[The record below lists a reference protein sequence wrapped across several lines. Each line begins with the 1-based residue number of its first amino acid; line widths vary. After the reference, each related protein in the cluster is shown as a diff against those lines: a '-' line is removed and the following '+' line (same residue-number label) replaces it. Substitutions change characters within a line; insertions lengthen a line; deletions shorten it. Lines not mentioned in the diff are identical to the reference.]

1 MALSTILVVDD
12 EPLNLA
18 VLSRLLNPHYRVLGA
33 RSGASALTLLAA
45 GARPDLIL
53 VDVMMPEMDGY
64 TVIERLRRDDATRA
78 IPVIF
83 VTALGDEVNEEHGLA
98 LGAADYIVKPIKP
111 AIVLARVRTQLAL
124 KAANDQLAGQNAWL
138 EVELARRMH
147 ETLLAQDLTLCA
159 MAELAETRDSDTGNH
174 VQRTQSYVAALGRAL
189 QADPVFAPEL
199 SEAKLQRIVKA
210 APMHDI
216 GKIGI
221 PDGVLLKPER
231 LSQAEFEVM
240 KTHARLGG
248 NAIAHA
254 IHKASAMHADKGLD
268 NGDALPESLRFL
280 EVARLIATHHHE
292 RWDGLG
298 YPDGLAGD
306 AIPLAARLMA
316 LADVFDALTTRRV
329 YKAPWPLEEA
339 VRYIT
344 SQSGRHFDPRLVLS
358 FTRVADQFSS
368 IARQLAD

>member
-1 MALSTILVVDD
+1 
-12 EPLNLA
+12 
-18 VLSRLLNPHYRVLGA
+18 
-33 RSGASALTLLAA
+33 
-45 GARPDLIL
+45 
-53 VDVMMPEMDGY
+53 
-64 TVIERLRRDDATRA
+64 
-78 IPVIF
+78 
-83 VTALGDEVNEEHGLA
+83 
-98 LGAADYIVKPIKP
+98 
-111 AIVLARVRTQLAL
+111 
-124 KAANDQLAGQNAWL
+124 
-138 EVELARRMH
+138 
-147 ETLLAQDLTLCA
+147 

-231 LSQAEFEVM
+231 LSQAEFEIM

-358 FTRVADQFSS
+358 FTRVADQFST